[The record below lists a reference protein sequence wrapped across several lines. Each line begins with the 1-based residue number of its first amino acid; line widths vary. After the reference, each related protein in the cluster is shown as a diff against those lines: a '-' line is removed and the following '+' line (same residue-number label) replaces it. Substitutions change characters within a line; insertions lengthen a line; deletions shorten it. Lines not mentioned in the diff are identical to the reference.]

1 MLLVGSAFIMSPLR
15 MTSGSLGIADCD
27 VFSNDLKLQGDD
39 SMKSV
44 MWCLVAG
51 AAMLLPAAAQ
61 AKDCCKPVK
70 VKCCKPVKVK
80 CCKPTCCQAPAPCC
94 AAGAAAAAA
103 APTPSA
109 ADAKK
114 AYEEKAAPP
123 PPTEKKAEEK
133 K

>member
-1 MLLVGSAFIMSPLR
+1 MLLVRSAFIMSPLR
-15 MTSGSLGIADCD
+15 MTGGMLDIAGCD

-94 AAGAAAAAA
+94 AAGAAAATP
-103 APTPSA
+103 APTE
-109 ADAKK
+109 AKK

-123 PPTEKKAEEK
+123 PPAEKKAEEK